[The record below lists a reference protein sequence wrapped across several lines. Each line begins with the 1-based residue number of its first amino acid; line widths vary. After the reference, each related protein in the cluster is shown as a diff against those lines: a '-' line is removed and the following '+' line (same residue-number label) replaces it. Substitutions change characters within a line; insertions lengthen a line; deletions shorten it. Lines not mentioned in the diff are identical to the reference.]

1 MKKLPA
7 GSWIIVLL
15 VALVGAAMLIL
26 QFLPAAMPK
35 PDMRAIGSLP
45 TPPVPDGVPSSSSLP
60 VLANGMPDFV
70 GISRWWNTPDD
81 APLTPESLKGKV
93 VLVDFW
99 TYSCINCI
107 RTQPVLRAWWKAYE
121 DKGLVIIGVH
131 TPEFAFEKDVDNV
144 EKALRKADLRYP
156 IALDAEYG
164 TWNTYANRYWPAA
177 YLFDRQGR
185 LRYTHFGEGEY
196 DVTEGAIRELL
207 AEGGMALEPPTDAD
221 STPNMDMI
229 KTPETYFGSA
239 RMRGFENV
247 DEFKAGETATYTIRQ
262 PKANFWSVGGSWLF
276 EDERAVAL
284 GAPTV
289 FRMNVN
295 ANAAHIVLGSTD
307 GKAKEVQV
315 LIDGKTPTDEQ
326 LTDDLKRTDDGG
338 AAILVQ
344 GMDLY
349 RVARF
354 PAGGEHTI
362 ELTFQDANVALY
374 AATFGE

>member
-1 MKKLPA
+1 
-7 GSWIIVLL
+7 
-15 VALVGAAMLIL
+15 
-26 QFLPAAMPK
+26 
-35 PDMRAIGSLP
+35 
-45 TPPVPDGVPSSSSLP
+45 
-60 VLANGMPDFV
+60 MPDFV
-70 GISRWWNTPDD
+70 GISRWWNTPGDTQ
-81 APLTPESLKGKV
+81 LTPEDLKGKV

-121 DKGLVIIGVH
+121 DKGLVIVGVH
-131 TPEFAFEKDVDNV
+131 TPEFAFEKDAGNV

-156 IALDAEYG
+156 IALDADYG

-207 AEGGMALEPPTDAD
+207 AEGGMALEQPTGAD
-221 STPNMDMI
+221 STPNMEMI
-229 KTPETYFGSA
+229 KTAETYFGSA
-239 RMRGFENV
+239 RIRGLENL
-247 DEFKAGETATYTIRQ
+247 DEFKAGEPVTYTIRQ
-262 PKANFWSVGGSWLF
+262 PKPNFWSVGGQWSF
-276 EDERAVAL
+276 EEERAVAL
-284 GAPTV
+284 GTKTT

-307 GKAKEVQV
+307 GKAKYVQV
-315 LIDGKTPTDEQ
+315 LIDGITPTDEQ
-326 LTDDLKRTDDGG
+326 LTDDLKRTHYGG
-338 AAILVQ
+338 AEILVQ

-354 PAGGEHTI
+354 PEGGEHTI